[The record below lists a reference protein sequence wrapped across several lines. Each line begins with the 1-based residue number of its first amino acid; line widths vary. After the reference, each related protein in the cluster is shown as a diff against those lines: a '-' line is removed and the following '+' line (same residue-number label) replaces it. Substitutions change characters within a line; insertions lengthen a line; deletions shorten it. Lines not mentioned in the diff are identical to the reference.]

1 MGHVVFKKES
11 KINIYIYI
19 THRVSVKEIKS
30 YMLVSVNVNVK
41 KLGVNVNDLHLHG
54 ITWCV
59 TH

>member
-1 MGHVVFKKES
+1 MFKKES
-11 KINIYIYI
+11 KINMYIYI